1 MPGATVPCP
10 FCGSPD
16 TAKEA
21 DFGTS
26 LMVNRHYCRKCRSS
40 FEAVKWGAR
49 DDGLDVPDFLKPA
62 TTKEPSHD

>member
-16 TAKEA
+16 TRKEA

-26 LMVNRHYCRKCRSS
+26 LMVNRQYCRRCRSS
-40 FEAVKWGAR
+40 FEEIKWGAPR
-49 DDGLDVPDFLKPA
+49 GALDLPDFLKPS
-62 TTKEPSHD
+62 EERDPLHD